1 VAFREQQMQI
11 LRDIQ
16 AHQAANAS
24 YIEESIRLLDL
35 AQRAHSLLESQPAKE
50 NRKLLDLV
58 LSNSAWKNGALTG
71 EQRQLFVYWR
81 MREY

>member
-1 VAFREQQMQI
+1 
-11 LRDIQ
+11 
-16 AHQAANAS
+16 
-24 YIEESIRLLDL
+24 LDL